1 MTSINLRTNLKYL
14 ALMTGVMLGVWSFVG
29 GVLQGLLGLVDPAT
43 FSVAQTLAPL
53 VPLFFVCLLN
63 VSVVIWF
70 VNRSYL
76 DGLKLAAVVFLIV
89 FGVMFFMT
97 QIETTYF
104 NHSVQMPWPVI
115 LSTVVTGLVVGA
127 VVAWL
132 SVRLKWQL
140 SLPALSGV
148 QSGEAQEN
156 WVSVVWKFAVLALAY
171 VVLYFG
177 FGYFIAWQFPKLREF
192 YSGSREILPFFT
204 HMRGQLSTD
213 PWLVVFQ
220 VFRGVLW
227 TAIGYCV
234 TRGVAGIKGWERL
247 CLVGCALSIG
257 LATPL
262 FLPNEYMPG
271 GVRLGHFFESLA
283 QNFPLGVLVALL
295 FQETAGS
302 VAPMQREALV
312 SQ

>member
-1 MTSINLRTNLKYL
+1 M
-14 ALMTGVMLGVWSFVG
+14 
-29 GVLQGLLGLVDPAT
+29 
-43 FSVAQTLAPL
+43 
-53 VPLFFVCLLN
+53 
-63 VSVVIWF
+63 
-70 VNRSYL
+70 
-76 DGLKLAAVVFLIV
+76 
-89 FGVMFFMT
+89 
-97 QIETTYF
+97 
-104 NHSVQMPWPVI
+104 
-115 LSTVVTGLVVGA
+115 
-127 VVAWL
+127 
-132 SVRLKWQL
+132 
-140 SLPALSGV
+140 
-148 QSGEAQEN
+148 
-156 WVSVVWKFAVLALAY
+156 VWKFAVLALAY

-262 FLPNEYMPG
+262 FVPNEYMPG
-271 GVRLGHFFESLA
+271 AVRLGHFFESLA

-295 FQETAGS
+295 FQETAGFA
-302 VAPMQREALV
+302 APMQSELLV